1 MTSPYTGK
9 QFNRQDALRLENAN
23 DEIKALKNFVIMRSI
38 AYEDFLHLELNKGYG
53 RNVDPFFVEK
63 KTNDAGAEI
72 EVFKIE
78 VSFGDAW
85 KTRYVPV
92 EFVFSDGEFERKYL
106 EAQKMLA
113 SFSPI
118 NDK

>member
-9 QFNRQDALRLENAN
+9 QFTRKDALRLENAN
-23 DEIKALKNFVIMRSI
+23 DEIMALKKFVGERSI
-38 AYEDFLHLELNKGYG
+38 AYEEMLKLDVNKGYG

-63 KTNDAGAEI
+63 KTNDAGVEI

-78 VSFGDAW
+78 VSFGDSW
-85 KTRYVPV
+85 HTRYVPV
-92 EFVFSDGEFERKYL
+92 EFVFSDGEFERKYR
-106 EAQKMLA
+106 EAQEMLA

-118 NDK
+118 QSK